1 MKVRSSERTT
11 DMEIRKITLDERVE
25 FQALLKY
32 CFGSGS
38 NDDPITESDVSR
50 ITLDEA
56 FAVFIDGTIVST
68 LKNINFKQSI
78 RGVLKDMGGI
88 AAVATAPEYRRQGHT
103 KALIKAAFLDMKQ
116 KGQVVSA
123 LHPFKES
130 FYAAYGYV
138 TTNTWIDVKIPSH
151 SITHY
156 LDGVNKLDSHWQFE
170 RVKTVDVKA
179 EVLSSVTQLETIPH
193 GLVID
198 PARSDEI
205 WQGYH
210 RNSRVVF
217 VKRDGK
223 TQAIAKYTKK
233 GNLETGEIAIR
244 EMYWQNLDA
253 RDKLFGFFALHQ
265 DDCPYIWMQVPFG
278 TNFRSWLRD
287 AMTLFETKIYYRPM
301 MVRVIDVEKAI
312 ESLPAPV
319 EGEINFT
326 LQDNYCDWNSGDYQ
340 LISQGGKLKAVRAK
354 DNSRKVM
361 MTIEGLSALVYGAL
375 SIQEGVHRGWL
386 TGLDE
391 KTTELLERWFPTIP
405 VYNPYY
411 F

>member
-1 MKVRSSERTT
+1 
-11 DMEIRKITLDERVE
+11 MEIRKITLDEKVE
-25 FQALLKY
+25 FQTLLDY
-32 CFGSGS
+32 CFESGS
-38 NDDPITESDVSR
+38 NDDSITESDVTW

-68 LKNINFKQSI
+68 LRNINFKQSV

-88 AAVATAPEYRRQGHT
+88 AGVTTAPKYRRQGHV

-116 KGQVVSA
+116 NRQVVSA

-151 SITHY
+151 SIAHY
-156 LDGVNKLDSHWQFE
+156 LDEVNKLDNNWQFE
-170 RVKTVDVKA
+170 RVKTVDAKA
-179 EVLSSVTQLETIPH
+179 EVLSFVTQLETIPH

-198 PARSDEI
+198 PDRSDEI
-205 WQGYH
+205 WQSYH
-210 RNSRVVF
+210 QNSRVVF
-217 VKRDGK
+217 VKKDGK
-223 TQAIAKYTKK
+223 TQAMAKYTKQ
-233 GNLETGEIAIR
+233 GYLETGEIVIR

-265 DDCPYIWMQVPFG
+265 DDCPYILMQVPFG
-278 TNFRSWLRD
+278 TNFRTWLRD
-287 AMTLFETKIYYRPM
+287 AMTPFETKVYYRPM
-301 MVRVIDVEKAI
+301 MVRVMDVEKVI

-319 EGEINFT
+319 EGEIGFT
-326 LQDNYCDWNSGDYQ
+326 LQDNYCNWNNGDYQ
-340 LISQGGKLKAVRAK
+340 LISQAGKLKAVRKK
-354 DNSRKVM
+354 DNSRKIIM
-361 MTIEGLSALVYGAL
+361 NIEGLSALVYGAL
-375 SIQEGVHRGWL
+375 SIQEVVHRGWL

-391 KTTELLERWFPTIP
+391 KTTEIFDRWFPTIP

>member
-1 MKVRSSERTT
+1 
-11 DMEIRKITLDERVE
+11 MEIRKITLDEKVE
-25 FQALLKY
+25 FQTLLNY
-32 CFGSGS
+32 CFESGS
-38 NDDPITESDVSR
+38 NDDSITESDVTW

-68 LKNINFKQSI
+68 LRNIIFKQSI

-88 AAVATAPEYRRQGHT
+88 AGVTTAPEYRRQGHV

-116 KGQVVSA
+116 KGQVLST

-130 FYAAYGYV
+130 FYATYGYV

-151 SITHY
+151 SISHY
-156 LDGVNKLDSHWQFE
+156 LNGVKKLDSNWQFE
-170 RVKTVDVKA
+170 RVKAVDVKA
-179 EVLSSVTQLETIPH
+179 EVLSFVTQLETIPH

-198 PARSDEI
+198 PDRSDEI
-205 WQGYH
+205 WQSYH
-210 RNSRVVF
+210 ENSRVVF
-217 VKRDGK
+217 VKKDGK
-223 TQAIAKYTKK
+223 TQAMAKYTKK
-233 GNLETGEIAIR
+233 GNLETGEIVIR

-265 DDCPYIWMQVPFG
+265 DDSPYIWMQVPFG
-278 TNFRSWLRD
+278 TNFCTWLRD
-287 AMTLFETKIYYRPM
+287 SMTPFETKMYYRPM
-301 MVRVIDVEKAI
+301 MVRVMDVEKVI

-319 EGEINFT
+319 EGEIGFT
-326 LQDNYCDWNSGDYQ
+326 LEDNYCNWNNGDYQ
-340 LISQGGKLKAVRAK
+340 LISQAGKLKAVRKK
-354 DNSRKVM
+354 DNSSKIIM
-361 MTIEGLSALVYGAL
+361 NIEGLSALVYGAL
-375 SIQEGVHRGWL
+375 SIQEVVHRGWL

-391 KTTELLERWFPTIP
+391 KTTEILDRWFPTIP